1 MKQYEGVLQIKCWV
15 KEDLQ
20 NSTYYE
26 FIYIKLKK
34 QAKWCQ
40 KTGLITLGEGKK
52 RETRRGYKVS
62 FWGANDP
69 FVDFGAGYITV
80 FTL

>member
-34 QAKWCQ
+34 
-40 KTGLITLGEGKK
+40 
-52 RETRRGYKVS
+52 
-62 FWGANDP
+62 
-69 FVDFGAGYITV
+69 
-80 FTL
+80 